1 MSRKEYQKKVRQQ
14 RKSTHKRVEVQLT
27 VGEYKAFEKLAKKEN
42 VSVNTLVKNMATAYR
57 DTTYFIP
64 SELKESLNQ
73 FSWLV
78 RNIADN
84 INQIAHRANLFE
96 DIDEQ
101 MVFTHLAELDKQVK
115 DFIKTKVR

>member
-1 MSRKEYQKKVRQQ
+1 MSRKEYQKKVKQQ
-14 RKSTHKRVEVQLT
+14 RKSTHRRVELQLT
-27 VGEYKAFEKLAKKEN
+27 IAEYKAFEKLAKKEN
-42 VSVNTLVKNMATAYR
+42 TSVNTLVKNMATAYR
-57 DTTYFIP
+57 DTNYFVP

-115 DFIKTKVR
+115 DFIKAKVG